1 MKATTLYEHLL
12 HEATGWLIYPTMP
25 ERRTQVKAKAMAL
38 VDQGIEWMVEE
49 YTTFSTS
56 TRGPSD
62 LSPELLDAKFCRE
75 LLRSVPKM
83 IERTRSLSNLS
94 PEVIPNGACLVYL
107 KEAVRCYILGLSQAS
122 IALARAAVE
131 TALLQRDPN
140 IPGENF
146 SEKINEYARETD
158 LPPEWRKRAHNVRRA
173 ANEVLHQ
180 RPKSLSDV
188 LAVIEDARK
197 VILEL
202 SSQSR

>member
-1 MKATTLYEHLL
+1 
-12 HEATGWLIYPTMP
+12 
-25 ERRTQVKAKAMAL
+25 
-38 VDQGIEWMVEE
+38 MVEE

-140 IPGENF
+140 IPGKNLYKR
-146 SEKINEYARETD
+146 SIITLKNPTCLLSGVNEPTTC
-158 LPPEWRKRAHNVRRA
+158 
-173 ANEVLHQ
+173 
-180 RPKSLSDV
+180 DV
-188 LAVIEDARK
+188 KQMMFYIVSAQKAYRTY
-197 VILEL
+197 
-202 SSQSR
+202 